1 MGILKSGIKI
11 ESKDSLNLPIVSIT
25 IKQPAWVFISLVT
38 NCILLLVLILLIS
51 RQQGNT
57 HFLGTI
63 TAVSNQASSKNQ
75 ATKTLA
81 SLGQRR
87 KLNYQQWVNILKQEA
102 KVVAEKRPSH
112 LSILAGDS
120 LSLWFPPELLPED
133 KNWLNQ
139 GISGEKTHGLFKRLN
154 LFDKTQPEAIFV
166 MIGINDLIAGV
177 SDREILENQEKIV
190 NYLQKAHPKSQIIV
204 QSILPHSAQ
213 QATWQGKE
221 KLLKIPNNR
230 IRKLNQQLLA
240 IAKKRD
246 VKFLNLHPLFAD
258 SQGNLRL
265 ELSTDG
271 LHLNS
276 QGYVVWRTALQL
288 YTQMELGN
296 GKK

>member
-57 HFLGTI
+57 RFLGTI

-75 ATKTLA
+75 AIKTLA

-133 KNWLNQ
+133 KKLVK
-139 GISGEKTHGLFKRLN
+139 SGYFWRKNPWIVK
-154 LFDKTQPEAIFV
+154 
-166 MIGINDLIAGV
+166 
-177 SDREILENQEKIV
+177 KI
-190 NYLQKAHPKSQIIV
+190 
-204 QSILPHSAQ
+204 
-213 QATWQGKE
+213 
-221 KLLKIPNNR
+221 
-230 IRKLNQQLLA
+230 
-240 IAKKRD
+240 
-246 VKFLNLHPLFAD
+246 KFI
-258 SQGNLRL
+258 
-265 ELSTDG
+265 
-271 LHLNS
+271 
-276 QGYVVWRTALQL
+276 
-288 YTQMELGN
+288 
-296 GKK
+296 